1 MLIFLL
7 HWRSYK
13 VLKAYV
19 KAYCKIKIKFF
30 WRLRHKPSVVLARK
44 YVLSPSYMSNVAFG
58 SRSINIP
65 KTDPIHQE
73 RMPGRGLES
82 GQTLYWVTMTYKT
95 HHSKTGKFEL
105 IWGVPKG
112 YFWSKVSSLKGKI
125 LAFILENLQGFL
137 LLRSSYDLKVPPLGL
152 VNTPKPLSFV
162 RGRGLRKGHRMGKL
176 REDTGYG
183 LSSDF

>member
-44 YVLSPSYMSNVAFG
+44 SVLSPRYMSNVAFG
-58 SRSINIP
+58 SRAINIP

-73 RMPGRGLES
+73 LMTGRQTHGL
-82 GQTLYWVTMTYKT
+82 Q
-95 HHSKTGKFEL
+95 TGKEST
-105 IWGVPKG
+105 KG
-112 YFWSKVSSLKGKI
+112 NETRNKLSYREGWQGHVKSWADFWKKGKQGVVGEGGVECWRVSGSKPGPYWKGPERVT
-125 LAFILENLQGFL
+125 ALQ
-137 LLRSSYDLKVPPLGL
+137 LGL
-152 VNTPKPLSFV
+152 LWCKP
-162 RGRGLRKGHRMGKL
+162 
-176 REDTGYG
+176 
-183 LSSDF
+183 